1 VIDDRGPLIYID
13 ITEGGKSMLIS
24 CISILRTRA
33 TGLALATCL
42 IMLCSLSARA
52 QAVGS
57 SRVMPGGEGSHT
69 IQGRVHFPSGQSKGS
84 SRVKVSLEGESA
96 SSNSS
101 TLTDED
107 GVFRFNHI
115 LPGSYTIVV
124 DAGKEYET
132 VHESVNIDRENSVG
146 SLISNVE
153 IMLRPKADASNPAFV
168 NVPKAAL
175 DLYQKG
181 AAAAQKGNTK
191 SAVEF
196 LSQAVSAYPNF
207 SAALSELGL
216 LYLKLVQMDKAAETF
231 EALVKLKPDDP
242 TAQLNLGIALFSLNK
257 LDQAEPHL
265 REAIKLNNA
274 GSAAHYYLGV
284 TLIKTKRYDEAQ
296 KELETAIANGGDS
309 IAQAHKFLGGLYM
322 SAKKNKQAADELE
335 KYLQLDPKAPNAEQI
350 RGTIK
355 DLRSKQ

>member
-1 VIDDRGPLIYID
+1 MIAAPLIFIYIAKD
-13 ITEGGKSMLIS
+13 KSMFIS
-24 CISILRTRA
+24 CSSNLKTRA
-33 TGLALATCL
+33 AGLALAACL
-42 IMLCSLSARA
+42 VMLCSLSAKA

-57 SRVMPGGEGSHT
+57 SRGLPGGEGNHT

-84 SRVKVSLEGESA
+84 NRVKVTLEGVSA
-96 SSNSS
+96 STSS

-107 GVFRFNHI
+107 GAFRFNQI
-115 LPGSYTIVV
+115 VPGSYTVVV
-124 DAGKEYET
+124 DAGKEYEI

-146 SLISNVE
+146 SMISNVE
-153 IMLRPKADASNPAFV
+153 IMLRPKVDASNPAFA
-168 NVPKAAL
+168 NIPKAAL

-181 AAAAQKGNTK
+181 IAAAQKGNAK

-207 SAALSELGL
+207 PAALSELGAQ
-216 LYLKLVQMDKAAETF
+216 YLRLVQMDKAGETF

-242 TAQLNLGIALFSLNK
+242 TAQLNLGIALFGQNK
-257 LDQAEPHL
+257 LDQAETHL
-265 REAIKLNNA
+265 REAIRLNNA
-274 GSAAHYYLGV
+274 GSTAHYYLGV
-284 TLIKTKRYDEAQ
+284 TLIKTRRYDEAQ
-296 KELETAIANGGDS
+296 KELETAIANGGDN
-309 IAQAHKFLGGLYM
+309 IAQAHKYLGGLYM

>member
-1 VIDDRGPLIYID
+1 MIAGPLTHIAKD
-13 ITEGGKSMLIS
+13 KSMLIN
-24 CISILRTRA
+24 CLSILKTRA
-33 TGLALATCL
+33 ASLALAACL
-42 IMLCSLSARA
+42 VMLCSLSAKA

-57 SRVMPGGEGSHT
+57 SRGLPGGEGNHT

-84 SRVKVSLEGESA
+84 NRVKVTLEGVSA
-96 SSNSS
+96 STST

-107 GVFRFNHI
+107 GAFRFNQI
-115 LPGSYTIVV
+115 LPGSYTVVV
-124 DAGKEYET
+124 DAGKEYEI

-153 IMLRPKADASNPAFV
+153 IMLRPKADASNPAFA
-168 NVPKAAL
+168 NIPKAAL

-181 AAAAQKGNTK
+181 SAAAQKGNAK

-196 LSQAVSAYPNF
+196 FSQAVSAYPNF
-207 SAALSELGL
+207 PAALSELGL
-216 LYLKLVQMDKAAETF
+216 QYLKLVQMDKAGETF

-242 TAQLNLGIALFSLNK
+242 TAQLNLGIALFSQNK
-257 LDQAEPHL
+257 LDQAETHL
-265 REAIKLNNA
+265 REAIKLNNT

-322 SAKKNKQAADELE
+322 SARKNKQAADELE

-355 DLRSKQ
+355 DLRSKP

>member
-1 VIDDRGPLIYID
+1 
-13 ITEGGKSMLIS
+13 MLIS
-24 CISILRTRA
+24 RLSFLTVRSSS
-33 TGLALATCL
+33 LALGL
-42 IMLCSLSARA
+42 VMLCSLSAKA

-57 SRVMPGGEGSHT
+57 SRGLPGGEGNHT

-84 SRVKVSLEGESA
+84 NRVKVSLEGIGASA
-96 SSNSS
+96 SS

-107 GVFRFNHI
+107 GAFRFNQV
-115 LPGSYTIVV
+115 LPGSYTVVV

-153 IMLRPKADASNPAFV
+153 IQLRLKADAANPAFA
-168 NVPKAAL
+168 NIPKAAL

-181 AAAAQKGNTK
+181 AAAAQKGNAK

-196 LSQAVSAYPNF
+196 LSQAVSAFPNF
-207 SAALSELGL
+207 PAALSELGVQ
-216 LYLKLVQMDKAAETF
+216 YLKLVQMDKAGETF
-231 EALVKLKPDDP
+231 QALVKLKPDDP
-242 TAQLNLGIALFSLNK
+242 TAQLNLGIALFSQNK
-257 LDQAEPHL
+257 LDQAETHL
-265 REAIKLNNA
+265 REAIRLNNT
-274 GSAAHYYLGV
+274 GPSAHYYLGV

-296 KELETAIANGGDS
+296 KELETAITNGGDN

-335 KYLQLDPKAPNAEQI
+335 KYLQLDPKATNAEQI